1 MNISF
6 LIAKRYFFSKS
17 KQKAVNVINLISL
30 SLIVISS
37 ATLIIVLSGFS
48 GLKDYGLSFSN
59 SFDPEYRIIPKTG
72 KTFLIDSTI
81 IKSLKRIEEIKNF
94 APVIEE
100 KIFLSF
106 RGKNHVAYLRGIDST
121 YLEVIPLKKLIKMG
135 ELFNPKYDEVV
146 IGSQIANILNLGIY
160 DYNDFLS
167 LTALKKES
175 SRLISINPFIKKRSL
190 VSGVFQVG
198 DEVDKKYL
206 FSSLNFSR
214 NLFQIPK
221 NYFSYIDVSINK
233 PVSSTFL
240 EKKIQSFF
248 SDKITIKNKQQLNP
262 AFYKMLNTENI
273 AIYFIFTLVL
283 VISLFNVIGSLNI
296 MILEKKPNLKILNAI
311 GFPEK
316 NNKKIFFYL
325 GLMISWV
332 GGFLGLIIGFSLLL
346 IQYYSPF
353 LYVPGTSFPYPVSF
367 KLNDIFLVLLTL
379 FILGLISS
387 LWSTLK
393 YKN

>member
-72 KTFLIDSTI
+72 KKFLIDSTI

-146 IGSQIANILNLGIY
+146 IGSEIANILNLGIY

-221 NYFSYIDVSINK
+221 NYFSYIDVGANQQIS
-233 PVSSTFL
+233 PAFL
-240 EKKIQSFF
+240 EKKSNPFF
-248 SDKITIKNKQQLNP
+248 
-262 AFYKMLNTENI
+262 
-273 AIYFIFTLVL
+273 
-283 VISLFNVIGSLNI
+283 
-296 MILEKKPNLKILNAI
+296 
-311 GFPEK
+311 
-316 NNKKIFFYL
+316 
-325 GLMISWV
+325 
-332 GGFLGLIIGFSLLL
+332 
-346 IQYYSPF
+346 
-353 LYVPGTSFPYPVSF
+353 
-367 KLNDIFLVLLTL
+367 
-379 FILGLISS
+379 
-387 LWSTLK
+387 
-393 YKN
+393 